1 VDSEGKLD
9 KYGATIRA
17 SDWHTDGSF
26 RKNPYS
32 YTILYSLEAPKKGGN
47 TDFNNMVDA
56 YQDLEDDLKNEIAN
70 YTAFH
75 KRGQGWLAE
84 HSPPPL
90 SKEQK
95 ASGFFEGNS
104 HPIVI
109 KNPISK
115 KKTLYINPTHTEKI
129 NELDKLESDAVLNK
143 LMKSSIKEKYQYSHQ
158 WQKND
163 LVIWDQRDLLHR
175 ASQQKV
181 IDEKRIMIRS
191 MVINKPHR
199 IP

>member
-1 VDSEGKLD
+1 KLD

-26 RKNPYS
+26 RMTPYS
-32 YTILYSLEAPKKGGN
+32 YTILYSLEAPQKGGN
-47 TDFNNMVDA
+47 TDFNNMVSA
-56 YQDLEDDLKNEIAN
+56 YEDLEDDLKRQIAK
-70 YTAFH
+70 YSAFH
-75 KRGQGWLAE
+75 RRGEGWMAKN
-84 HSPPPL
+84 SPPPL

-95 ASGFFEGNS
+95 ESGAFEGNS

-115 KKTLYINPTHTEKI
+115 KKTLYINPSHTKKI
-129 NELDKLESDAVLNK
+129 NELEEAESNAVLNK
-143 LMKSSIKEKYQYSHQ
+143 LMESSIKAKYQYSHS
-158 WQKND
+158 WEKND

-191 MVINKPHR
+191 MVVNKPHR
-199 IP
+199 LP